1 MKSATFLHKKF
12 IAAAMLV
19 LSLLSLCS
27 CQKKNKASFIIL
39 AVDRLSFNAFSCSD
53 EKSSAQSGLAAL
65 CQESIRYTN
74 AYTTSTQPAAA
85 MGSFLSGTYPYN
97 NSLHRSFD
105 RINPDLPLLPEFF
118 KKAGYRTAFWSGGP
132 SILKK
137 TGLSRGFDLFDDA
150 SFLNQINFTTSF
162 SEQVKS
168 FSNWVEES
176 DEPYMAVIYN
186 SELESFTAN
195 GSTNQIETFDEKL
208 GRFIQELKSQGLWEK
223 NYFVVMGLQGRSEYS
238 RTDENSFSNLHTENI
253 NVAFF
258 IKTPRQKGDE
268 GINLKVDSPSSLSDF
283 GYSMI
288 RMADSTFARTTD
300 HTFPIWDYSS
310 LWSKSQLI
318 GATPSFARKIVT
330 ESPDT
335 WKKDLKIKFANV
347 FGNYIFIEGEVAS
360 LFNRLNDGLETI
372 NLAKTSP
379 ELISENTVSL
389 SELHKRTGSEIWAG
403 PSVEER
409 EIAEVNRR
417 YWNSPEQREIL
428 FENEKK
434 RLANEKKPHP
444 LSTLLIYFQNTKKEK
459 DLSYDEAR
467 RMSYNLAMENS
478 WGLWDWNK
486 PWPQPGVITE
496 NQ

>member
-1 MKSATFLHKKF
+1 MKSSTFLLKKKF
-12 IAAAMLV
+12 AAAVLA

-27 CQKKNKASFIIL
+27 CQKKNKPSFIIL

-85 MGSFLSGTYPYN
+85 MGSFLSGTYPYK

-105 RINPDLPLLPEFF
+105 RINADLPLLPEFF

-137 TGLSRGFDLFDDA
+137 TGLARGFDVFEDS
-150 SFLNQINFTTSF
+150 SFLNQINYTTSF
-162 SEQVKS
+162 SDQVKS
-168 FSNWVEES
+168 FSNWTEES
-176 DEPYMAVIYN
+176 DEPFMSVIYN
-186 SELESFTAN
+186 TELESFTE
-195 GSTNQIETFDEKL
+195 STVATQIETFDEKL
-208 GRFIQELKSQGLWEK
+208 GRFIQELKTRDLWEK

-258 IKTPRQKGDE
+258 IKPPRQKGDE
-268 GINLKVDSPSSLSDF
+268 GINLKVDSPSTLADF

-288 RMADSTFARTTD
+288 RMVDPGFNRIPD
-300 HTFPIWDYSS
+300 HAFSVWDYSP
-310 LWSKSQLI
+310 LWSKSKLS
-318 GATPSFARKIVT
+318 GSTPPFSRKLVS

-335 WKKDLKIKFANV
+335 WNKKLRIKFASI
-347 FGNYIFIEGEVAS
+347 FGSHIFIEGNEPA

-379 ELISENTVSL
+379 ELILENTSVL
-389 SELHKRTGSEIWAG
+389 EELHKRSGSSVWSG
-403 PSVEER
+403 PSEEER
-409 EIAEVNRR
+409 EIAETNKK
-417 YWNSPEQREIL
+417 YWNTPEQRELI

-434 RLANEKKPHP
+434 RLAKEKRPHP
-444 LSTLLIYFQNTKKEK
+444 LSTLLIYFQNTKREK
-459 DLSYDEAR
+459 DSAYDEAR
-467 RMSYNLAMENS
+467 RISYNLAMENS

-486 PWPQPGVITE
+486 PWPQPGVMTE